1 MSRRAKARGFEGP
14 LYRPWK
20 KLTDAIGGV
29 MSKAID
35 SASKSIRDKA
45 KSIKDKVL
53 GPAKKDSKMLSIDD
67 IVKLNPSVDPGPY
80 RTSAPDET
88 TDKLTKILGS
98 GDNPLD
104 SAVDIMAQK
113 DDLRKE
119 IDDVNKFWD
128 ERISDAQKLRDEL
141 VENGY
146 KTPEDAA
153 REYGD
158 KVESYKAQ
166 RDETIKGLEKKI
178 DYLDTAPSRDLLDLV
193 RSGAYRDTSMANY
206 VRRVVAGQA
215 VKEYDATA
223 KKLVDL
229 MVSKVS
235 SREWTPQ
242 RGMTWLRGALDKLEK
257 RVESKYKTILDD
269 VLDK

>member
-1 MSRRAKARGFEGP
+1 M
-14 LYRPWK
+14 
-20 KLTDAIGGV
+20 
-29 MSKAID
+29 
-35 SASKSIRDKA
+35 
-45 KSIKDKVL
+45 
-53 GPAKKDSKMLSIDD
+53 
-67 IVKLNPSVDPGPY
+67 
-80 RTSAPDET
+80 
-88 TDKLTKILGS
+88 DKLTKILG
-98 GDNPLD
+98 GEDKPLD
-104 SAVDIMAQK
+104 SAVDIKAQK
-113 DDLRKE
+113 DDVRKE

-128 ERISDAQKLRDEL
+128 ERIADAQKLRDEM

-146 KTPEDAA
+146 KTPEDATK
-153 REYGD
+153 EYTD

-166 RDETIKGLEKKI
+166 RDENIKGLEKKI